1 MPGYNVSLQGSIT
14 GFTKVSSAIKQYN
27 ALGAVSLKEQ
37 QAFATAVSATNS
49 KLGTYL
55 IGLNGSTAGLRGYG
69 VSLVAST
76 AKTIGLTVA
85 TTALNAAM
93 TMGISVI
100 VTGLISAFTAWI
112 NKSEEITEKAQEAT
126 DKINSISES
135 LKTNTET
142 VENAKRRYAELAQE
156 VENLGKITQSQGTLS
171 NEEYEEFL
179 DLSNQ
184 LAGIFPS
191 LTKNY
196 DENGNAI
203 LDLSGDVNTIVSSLD
218 DLIQKEKELANQK
231 IMEEFPDV
239 FKGYAQDVSDAE
251 AKVKSAQTEFD
262 KINNAY
268 QQLSNGSTA
277 QSFDLQGNGWFT
289 NENGEK
295 VTLSMGEYIANLEA
309 LGLKYEKTQ
318 LKVKNQFGGD
328 TIAGYLVEATGDID
342 TAFTSK
348 LETARENLQYAQQ
361 QLEGEKSS
369 IDSYLNTWLQTEF
382 SYNQIEDSGLQTAIQ
397 DMLFNFDFSSLPE
410 TVDKNDWNAVSEYL
424 RRNILFA
431 INNVQDNPEIS
442 SAISEVF
449 TNAELTPD
457 EKANYLQQIQDFFG
471 EDSAIVISLK
481 PQIEE
486 TNTLQ
491 KQLNASVDKF
501 KSEPIDITP
510 YQEALD
516 DEYQKIQDW
525 GLEDYA
531 DKIKNGTIQS
541 VFGNVDMDKR
551 TIITWSDELKQTYAD
566 ALSSWD
572 YDPEVGSIDTVFG
585 GSNRFGEELNGVGWE
600 VAFTP
605 ILPDGTFLS
614 QDAVYD
620 YINTILEEAYANDGK
635 VTEDELVA
643 IDAQGRQIGN
653 TFVHGIF
660 AGIDDSQNYDNNGN
674 WAETVGRLMHFSG
687 DFGAVQIAKDAI
699 EKAKKQESDFDWDSW
714 FKENSIN
721 TQEEID
727 RWNEIAES
735 ATNAADARKKYTE
748 GEEGNETDILSFN
761 DVFNSSDFSDTKDKL
776 LSIAKSGELS
786 AKTLESTEEYADLLK
801 AVGGN
806 AELAQSKIMDMLD
819 STEKL
824 SAASDGIG
832 SLEDAYNEMKDDGF
846 VLAKTLESLPDV
858 FKDLQGFKSFSEIV
872 GNPQNTADEMQQAF
886 NDIASEYLVTQGTLS
901 GLVNASESEIQ
912 TYIANLKAMGI
923 TNAEEV
929 VSQTTSAL
937 QETESLISDAETEFN
952 VLYDNGKKEYIDYI
966 NSKAELDANYLSNV
980 AANNSG
986 LIAALGSTY
995 QSDYQN
1001 WTNLL
1006 TKKAEAY
1013 NEFVDAIGGSY
1024 DSSKTWGDN
1033 LVANKIK
1040 KGEKIT
1046 ITDVTNAAAAA
1057 GQYEKLQ
1064 YESEKAKQQV
1074 QIDLTKIKTNFGGG
1088 GLSYSA
1094 PKGSGSKGGGDGS
1107 SKEFSEDIDWIET
1120 KISRLEREITN
1131 LGKIADATWKT
1142 WTDRNKALAGE
1153 ISKTTDEIK
1162 VQQQVY
1168 DRYMKAAN
1176 DVGLDET
1183 YAKKVRE
1190 GAIEIET
1197 ITDEDLNNK
1206 ISQYKDFYEKALDC
1220 KDAIADLQNQL
1231 ADFVQTKFDDIT
1243 KELEQLNAQIEHS
1256 MDLVNKKQDL
1266 REAWG
1271 LQTDPKRYADNNN
1284 YIKQQQKLLEQERK
1298 NLQDVMKDALSKGID
1313 INSEQYRDMLAQ
1325 MNDLESQ
1332 MKENE
1337 VTMAE
1342 NTVAM
1347 YTTAFDNITENYDYL
1362 VDKINHQIN
1371 MMDKQMSLLE
1381 AKGRMGSMSYYEGN
1395 NNYLKKQQ
1403 ELITKEQLELQKVMK
1418 NALAGGLSVDS
1429 KQYKEWESQM
1439 NSLEEQLLENE
1450 VSIAENTKAMRE
1462 LNEQYFEYQQELIQD
1477 VMDEVSFVG
1486 DVLSHKKLINDD
1498 GTFTSEGKASLGT
1511 SAINYDF
1518 AMAMADEYGK
1528 MVTAYEMLAE
1538 KDPNNTEIANKL
1550 SEYRKAQQ
1558 DSINS
1563 ALGYYEDMK
1572 SMVKDAFDQMI
1583 DNLNNIADKY
1593 IEGLNLQKDMY
1604 DYEKSIREKT
1614 DNISDLR
1621 RQIAAYSGDSS
1632 EETRGTLQTLY
1643 NQLQTAEEDLQ
1654 ETEYQRWLTDQQSMI
1669 DNMMQ
1674 DAQEWEQAYLDSFEE
1689 YLDYWMDFINQN
1701 QLEIGDS
1708 IQEVLGEVG
1717 YLNNVSDSM
1726 NAILESIQSGE
1737 TIVSSYDSKVYGELS
1752 GFAVDALKQAGIVTR
1767 AIDNNG
1773 IRLDSIGSIIEK
1785 INTAVQQLASKSD
1798 EDDED
1803 GGFSFPNTSYNPGI
1817 SNTSNNSNNTNNKPT
1832 PNPPVNN
1839 NSNNKPA
1846 PTPPSSQGNGQANVG
1861 DKVTLVSGKVYNTS
1875 GGGSP
1880 TGNSKGQYNGS
1891 QVYITKIAPGAKY
1904 PYHISTG
1911 NRLGSGDLGWISL
1924 DKLKGYATGGRNIM
1938 DDFIW
1943 TQEGGKGEIVRTSD
1957 GALLTPIG
1965 GKGGM
1970 VFNNAQSEALWNL
1983 TKSLVNQPSLPTINP
1998 SSVVTNA
2005 RRGGDI
2011 HLSFEG
2017 GISMY
2022 GVNDPETFAKN
2033 LADSLNNNT
2042 RIKKIIQD
2050 NTLGV
2055 ALGKNSL
2062 NGLRH

>member
-1 MPGYNVSLQGSIT
+1 MAGYNVSLQGSIT

-501 KSEPIDITP
+501 KSKPIDITP

-541 VFGNVDMDKR
+541 VFGNIDMDKR

-566 ALSSWD
+566 ALASWD

-605 ILPDGTFLS
+605 ILPDGTFLN
-614 QDAVYD
+614 QDTVYD
-620 YINTILEEAYANDGK
+620 YINTILEEAYADDGK
-635 VTEDELVA
+635 VTEDELVK

-653 TFVHGIF
+653 TFVQGIF

-699 EKAKKQESDFDWDSW
+699 TKAKKQESDFDWDSW

-727 RWNEIAES
+727 RWNKIAES
-735 ATNAADARKKYTE
+735 AANAADARKKYTE
-748 GEEGNETDILSFN
+748 GEQGNKTDILSFT
-761 DVFNSSDFSDTKDKL
+761 DLLNSADYKDIKEKL
-776 LSIAKSGELS
+776 LDIAKSGEITEETLS
-786 AKTLESTEEYADLLK
+786 STEEYNKLLEETGTSADSAKNQIL
-801 AVGGN
+801 
-806 AELAQSKIMDMLD
+806 DML
-819 STEKL
+819 SAQEKL
-824 SAASDGIG
+824 SAATQGLNKLKS
-832 SLEDAYNEMKDDGF
+832 AYEEFKNKDIGF
-846 VLAKTLESLPDV
+846 VTAETLESLPDV
-858 FKDLQGFKSFSEIV
+858 FKSLPEFDLFSKIV
-872 GNPQNTADEMQQAF
+872 GDPQSGAKKIQQAF
-886 NDIASEYLVTQGTLS
+886 NDICKAYLLSQDTLS
-901 GLVNASESEIQ
+901 GLVGASQSEINS
-912 TYIANLKAMGI
+912 YVANLKQMGV
-923 TNAEEV
+923 TNAQEFV
-929 VSQTTSAL
+929 NQTVEAL
-937 QETESLISDAETEFN
+937 NSENKLINEAETEFYN
-952 VLYDNGKKEYIDYI
+952 MYLNYIEGKSELDTDYLKDTASKNGKLA
-966 NSKAELDANYLSNV
+966 S
-980 AANNSG
+980 
-986 LIAALGSTY
+986 ALGSAY
-995 QSDYQN
+995 QQDYEN
-1001 WTNLL
+1001 WCDLL
-1006 TKKAEAY
+1006 SQKAEAY
-1013 NEFVDAIGGSY
+1013 NEFVEAVGGSY
-1024 DSSKTWGDN
+1024 DESLSITGNMLNNGKTNITTRDIVN
-1033 LVANKIK
+1033 AYTAQAEYLRAQKEADAK
-1040 KGEKIT
+1040 KQEL
-1046 ITDVTNAAAAA
+1046 
-1057 GQYEKLQ
+1057 KLD
-1064 YESEKAKQQV
+1064 
-1074 QIDLTKIKTNFGGG
+1074 INPIKTNFGTH
-1088 GLSYSA
+1088 YS
-1094 PKGSGSKGGGDGS
+1094 PSSTNSNKGGS
-1107 SKEFSEDIDWIET
+1107 SSDSKDTKQTIDWI
-1120 KISRLEREITN
+1120 SRL
-1131 LGKIADATWKT
+1131 LDVLQKKI
-1142 WTDRNKALAGE
+1142 
-1153 ISKTTDEIK
+1153 
-1162 VQQQVY
+1162 
-1168 DRYMKAAN
+1168 
-1176 DVGLDET
+1176 
-1183 YAKKVRE
+1183 
-1190 GAIEIET
+1190 
-1197 ITDEDLNNK
+1197 
-1206 ISQYKDFYEKALDC
+1206 
-1220 KDAIADLQNQL
+1220 
-1231 ADFVQTKFDDIT
+1231 
-1243 KELEQLNAQIEHS
+1243 
-1256 MDLVNKKQDL
+1256 
-1266 REAWG
+1266 
-1271 LQTDPKRYADNNN
+1271 
-1284 YIKQQQKLLEQERK
+1284 
-1298 NLQDVMKDALSKGID
+1298 DALK
-1313 INSEQYRDMLAQ
+1313 A
-1325 MNDLESQ
+1325 
-1332 MKENE
+1332 
-1337 VTMAE
+1337 
-1342 NTVAM
+1342 
-1347 YTTAFDNITENYDYL
+1347 AFDNALTLKDKKNNLAEQIKLIKNLFTATTTAAERYKKAADKVGLSKELKAKVQNGSYDITEYDSKTAEKIQKYQEYL
-1362 VDKINHQIN
+1362 DQYN
-1371 MMDKQMSLLE
+1371 E
-1381 AKGRMGSMSYYEGN
+1381 
-1395 NNYLKKQQ
+1395 LKKQEEELTAKIRGLKSDDYQLSIDNAESNIAKLDAKIDNTSSYKERIKYLKEERKYIRESYYNQIKQAELDGELAKADELRAKRKKELTDNSIAQFQQ
-1403 ELITKEQLELQKVMK
+1403 EADNAQSRLDKSQAYAALDEGNYKAQNKHLEAQKKYTKDYYKAQIQIAKKNGDLIEADRLRAEKQKELNDL
-1418 NALAGGLSVDS
+1418 S
-1429 KQYKEWESQM
+1429 KQE
-1439 NSLEEQLLENE
+1439 
-1450 VSIAENTKAMRE
+1450 
-1462 LNEQYFEYQQELIQD
+1462 F
-1477 VMDEVSFVG
+1477 
-1486 DVLSHKKLINDD
+1486 
-1498 GTFTSEGKASLGT
+1498 
-1511 SAINYDF
+1511 
-1518 AMAMADEYGK
+1518 
-1528 MVTAYEMLAE
+1528 
-1538 KDPNNTEIANKL
+1538 
-1550 SEYRKAQQ
+1550 
-1558 DSINS
+1558 
-1563 ALGYYEDMK
+1563 
-1572 SMVKDAFDQMI
+1572 
-1583 DNLNNIADKY
+1583 
-1593 IEGLNLQKDMY
+1593 
-1604 DYEKSIREKT
+1604 
-1614 DNISDLR
+1614 DNISDTYNKKLQLLDAKAQSINNQIGIIEAKGYVVSADYYNSLTTNTKKNLSELTDELVALR
-1621 RQIAAYSGDSS
+1621 QKRDEMLKDGTLEKGSDDWYEIQNAIWSVKNAQDDATKSIIEYQKQIRQLKWDAFDRQEDFISKIQDESDFLIDLMSNEKLFADDGNWTEYANAIAGLRAMNYNAYMAQADDYEKEIQAIQQEINNDPYNIDLIQRKQELISTQRELIKSAEQEKESIKSLVSDGYDKWLDALQKSIDLRKKELDSVSDLYTYQKNIAKLAKETANYEKQWLALQGDDS
-1632 EETRGTLQTLY
+1632 EENKATLQKVTVA
-1643 NQLQTAEEDLQ
+1643 LQDSRDALQ
-1654 ETEYQRWLTDQQSMI
+1654 ESEYEQWKRDQESML
-1669 DNMMQ
+1669 DALAD
-1674 DAQEWEQAYLDSFEE
+1674 DAQEWVNQRLDNIDGLISDVITATNTNSDSIRNTLDKVASEVGITLSSDMSKIWDATDGISSVVSDYGDKLSGGITTVGNTLTSIKDYVAKISNASDKPSDTSTDYDFNPVQYSQKEQVS
-1689 YLDYWMDFINQN
+1689 DFINRHKQEATRERDYYKALN
-1701 QLEIGDS
+1701 QYIYDATGGYVLSKTDEAALANLLNVNVYSDLTGDAGRVDLERILAALKLTGFSEGGTIGK
-1708 IQEVLGEVG
+1708 
-1717 YLNNVSDSM
+1717 
-1726 NAILESIQSGE
+1726 AIRQSGE
-1737 TIVSSYDSKVYGELS
+1737 S
-1752 GFAVDALKQAGIVTR
+1752 GFILARTGEEVLS
-1767 AIDNNG
+1767 
-1773 IRLDSIGSIIEK
+1773 LEK
-1785 INTAVQQLASKSD
+1785 IDKLKETLKLVN
-1798 EDDED
+1798 
-1803 GGFSFPNTSYNPGI
+1803 
-1817 SNTSNNSNNTNNKPT
+1817 PT
-1832 PNPPVNN
+1832 PNI
-1839 NSNNKPA
+1839 KPFE
-1846 PTPPSSQGNGQANVG
+1846 PF
-1861 DKVTLVSGKVYNTS
+1861 
-1875 GGGSP
+1875 
-1880 TGNSKGQYNGS
+1880 
-1891 QVYITKIAPGAKY
+1891 
-1904 PYHISTG
+1904 
-1911 NRLGSGDLGWISL
+1911 
-1924 DKLKGYATGGRNIM
+1924 NIP
-1938 DDFIW
+1938 
-1943 TQEGGKGEIVRTSD
+1943 VRTQN
-1957 GALLTPIG
+1957 IG
-1965 GKGGM
+1965 
-1970 VFNNAQSEALWNL
+1970 NNIDSVQMEINL
-1983 TKSLVNQPSLPTINP
+1983 PN
-1998 SSVVTNA
+1998 VTNYEEFKSNLIKDRQFEKVIQTMTFGNA
-2005 RRGGDI
+2005 LGG
-2011 HLSFEG
+2011 
-2017 GISMY
+2017 
-2022 GVNDPETFAKN
+2022 
-2033 LADSLNNNT
+2033 
-2042 RIKKIIQD
+2042 
-2050 NTLGV
+2050 NTLN
-2055 ALGKNSL
+2055 KY
-2062 NGLRH
+2062 RIR